1 MMREY
6 SITAL
11 LGSVSPKNTA
21 EPSIAGV
28 KNGRPAITSTTRNQS
43 ATAPAPMSPA
53 MNPSRRIRVSCMTQY
68 RFHPGLAPGVSIG
81 RMSLPRRLVYS
92 VCLLAGSV
100 LAVAAG
106 ALHPDIAGQ
115 DGPSQLAVIAQSR
128 AWPAIHW
135 AFLFSF
141 PLALLG
147 LVGVVGRHV
156 GTAGESATR
165 AGVLLATLAYALWVI
180 IVAFMGGA
188 GWALARSFAT
198 SDAGMTATRAV
209 FVFDM
214 LRPFALDAQRVAGF
228 ALGLATALFGWGM
241 LDGKALPRWLGAAA
255 VAAGVAG
262 VVAAPRLPG
271 GTQADEA
278 AVVLPPVVE
287 VADPGGVVRA
297 G

>member
-6 SITAL
+6 STTTRP
-11 LGSVSPKNTA
+11 GSCTPQKTA
-21 EPSIAGV
+21 EPSIAGG

-81 RMSLPRRLVYS
+81 RMPLSRRLVYPL
-92 VCLLAGSV
+92 CLLAGSL

-141 PLALLG
+141 PLSLLG

-156 GTAGESATR
+156 GTAAGGPAR
-165 AGVLLATLAYALWVI
+165 AGVV
-180 IVAFMGGA
+180 
-188 GWALARSFAT
+188 
-198 SDAGMTATRAV
+198 
-209 FVFDM
+209 
-214 LRPFALDAQRVAGF
+214 
-228 ALGLATALFGWGM
+228 
-241 LDGKALPRWLGAAA
+241 LGAFAC
-255 VAAGVAG
+255 GLG
-262 VVAAPRLPG
+262 
-271 GTQADEA
+271 
-278 AVVLPPVVE
+278 
-287 VADPGGVVRA
+287 
-297 G
+297 